1 MRNSF
6 IFPSNYFSIID
17 LLVSVDLES
26 SEGLTSLCVSLLETL
41 SDRQLQIKHQR
52 ATNRELAERL
62 ARLQDKLVKVEGGEI
77 LVCPSQVIMNN
88 YRPSTDTEEVTIPL
102 EELQRRLSRAENRD
116 KSTVEETKSC
126 ENTKNNV
133 PADNSN
139 NDESYD
145 EVERPDTPQYEDL
158 QERFENLLSIL
169 GSRQNSVDV
178 EDAVFEDQ
186 PPPSP
191 SRSSSYCSSP
201 DGVVHYTCAKPPDI
215 LDFTRP
221 SLPDIELEEE
231 EVAITIDGIQ
241 IVQDQ
246 TEDEV
251 ELELPDHIQAMVN
264 KAMEDTEHR
273 YISI

>member
-1 MRNSF
+1 M
-6 IFPSNYFSIID
+6 
-17 LLVSVDLES
+17 LVSVDLES